1 MMTRSECER
10 AETLAG
16 AIAIGEALESERG
29 EYRAHL
35 AACPRCLEAFGGE
48 REIERVMSVSARAR
62 DDERWEPDLRKALVR
77 RRAPGRAWG
86 WAAAAAAVAITIGSA
101 FALQK
106 PRTVAERPHVVSA
119 REASAVASL
128 GTQSAARR
136 EGRAESLVVESAT
149 PVTAALRLNVDRRGT
164 ALHCTITK
172 SSGDAALDAA
182 VCRAALHQ
190 GYAQTRGH

>member
-1 MMTRSECER
+1 MTTRTECAR

-35 AACPRCLEAFGGE
+35 AGCSRCVEAFGGE
-48 REIERVMSVSARAR
+48 REIERVMSLTARAR
-62 DDERWEPDLRKALVR
+62 DDERWEPDLRKALLR
-77 RRAPGRAWG
+77 RRTPGRAWG
-86 WAAAAAAVAITIGSA
+86 WAAAAAIAIAIGSA

-106 PRTVAERPHVVSA
+106 PLTVAERPHVMSQ
-119 REASAVASL
+119 RDASAVASL
-128 GTQSAARR
+128 GTQSGARR
-136 EGRAESLVVESAT
+136 EGRAESLVVESGA
-149 PVTAALRLNVDRRGT
+149 PVTAALRLSVDGRGA

-172 SSGDAALDAA
+172 SSGDTALDAA

-190 GYAQTRGH
+190 GYTQTRGR